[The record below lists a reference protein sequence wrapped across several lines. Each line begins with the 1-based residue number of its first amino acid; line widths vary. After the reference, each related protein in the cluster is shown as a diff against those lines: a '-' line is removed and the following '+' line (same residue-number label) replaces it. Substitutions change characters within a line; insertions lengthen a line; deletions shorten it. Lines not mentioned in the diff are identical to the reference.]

1 MKLIIYLLPLYF
13 WFSPIS
19 SIKDGPDTTIVK
31 KGIAS
36 YYASFFEGRTTTSGE
51 VYKHKKFT
59 AAHMTLPFG
68 TKVTV
73 TNISNGKS
81 VKVRINDRGPH
92 TKRFIIDL
100 SQSAAKE
107 IGIYEN
113 GIGKVEMKYKLDN

>member
-1 MKLIIYLLPLYF
+1 MKIFLYLLPLYL
-13 WFSPIS
+13 WTLPV
-19 SIKDGPDTTIVK
+19 KLVEDDPDTVTK
-31 KGIAS
+31 AGIAT

-51 VYKHKKFT
+51 VYKHKKLT

-68 TKVTV
+68 TEVKV

-92 TKRFIIDL
+92 NKRFMIDL

-107 IGIYEN
+107 IGLYGK
-113 GIGKVEMKYKLDN
+113 GIGKVILNYKKP

>member
-1 MKLIIYLLPLYF
+1 MKLIILLMPLYL
-13 WFSPIS
+13 WFSPLLLS
-19 SIKDGPDTTIVK
+19 TDDPEDTITKRGV
-31 KGIAS
+31 AS

-59 AAHMTLPFG
+59 AAHLTLPFG

-92 TKRFIIDL
+92 SKRIMIDL
-100 SQSAAKE
+100 SQAAAKE
-107 IGIYEN
+107 IGLY
-113 GIGKVEMKYKLDN
+113 GKGVGKVEVSYKKP